1 MKIFIDT
8 SALIS
13 YYNVD
18 DEHHAEAFKAME
30 KIKKGEIPLTR
41 FYITDYI
48 FDETI
53 TFIECVLNRHE
64 LALNIGEALQTS
76 PFTIMIR
83 TNEDLFKEAWSF
95 FREDYGDEPFV
106 RLVRAR
112 RGIHRYPEP
121 KILTASNH
129 CDIGFE
135 VDQGNKRLVVIAA
148 IDNLM
153 KGAAGSAVQALNL
166 MYGWPETL
174 GLEFPGLHPI

>member
-1 MKIFIDT
+1 VKIFIDT

-95 FREDYGDEPFV
+95 FQKNKGYSFTDCTSFKAMKKHGVTHAFTFDKHFQN
-106 RLVRAR
+106 A
-112 RGIHRYPEP
+112 
-121 KILTASNH
+121 
-129 CDIGFE
+129 GF
-135 VDQGNKRLVVIAA
+135 QTI
-148 IDNLM
+148 
-153 KGAAGSAVQALNL
+153 
-166 MYGWPETL
+166 P
-174 GLEFPGLHPI
+174 